1 LTHDRS
7 SSSGEP
13 LDLAILD
20 EELGEVLRV
29 SNLPMSPFYNML
41 NFESS
46 SDFWNKEARVRGVM
60 GDRREGVHT
69 QSISFTGGLEF
80 SFKYFQIGW
89 VSDPLTSPY

>member
-29 SNLPMSPFYNML
+29 SNPNPMSPFYKML
-41 NFESS
+41 NSKPS
-46 SDFWNKEARVRGVM
+46 SDLRNKEARIRGVM
-60 GDRREGVHT
+60 GDGRERIHT
-69 QSISFTGGLEF
+69 QSISFTGGVEF

-89 VSDPLTSPY
+89 VSDPFTSP